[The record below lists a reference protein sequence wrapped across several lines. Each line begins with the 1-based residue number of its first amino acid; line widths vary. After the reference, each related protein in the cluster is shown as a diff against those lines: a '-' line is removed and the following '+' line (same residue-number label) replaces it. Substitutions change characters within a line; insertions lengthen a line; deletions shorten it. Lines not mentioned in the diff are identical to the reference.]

1 MMISPDY
8 SAQADVLPRLQEEVD
23 RVVPVGS
30 VRPGAA
36 ERNAVALLRAA
47 HQGRAPPLHQRHR
60 LRRPVRLHHHL
71 HHLRAQGSN
80 GISRSNLN

>member
-1 MMISPDY
+1 MMMITPDY
-8 SAQADVLPRLQEEVD
+8 YTQADVLPRLQEEVD

-30 VRPGAA
+30 VRRGAA

-47 HQGRAPPLHQRHR
+47 HQGRAPPLHQRNR

-71 HHLRAQGSN
+71 RAQGSK